1 MGTWKADAP
10 ARLLTAAPNSGSV
23 VEALRCKGTT
33 FQLDQKPAEQAQVR
47 AQHRRK
53 NQVRCSIVS
62 STGTVDTGVLYL
74 GMLSV
79 LLLPLDVSRV
89 NRKGVEL

>member
-23 VEALRCKGTT
+23 VEALRCTGTT
-33 FQLDQKPAEQAQVR
+33 FQLDQKPAEQVQVR

-74 GMLSV
+74 GMLSLV
-79 LLLPLDVSRV
+79 LLLP
-89 NRKGVEL
+89 